1 MQGPIKFLID
11 SDNFDIIKKIYILYL
26 QINIFISIIL
36 SFIHIISFNNINKIL
51 SLSIHNYFEKIIKSI
66 NANSILLARL
76 GIYLIKNAITC
87 PGPCQ

>member
-1 MQGPIKFLID
+1 MQKPIKFLID

-66 NANSILLARL
+66 NANSI
-76 GIYLIKNAITC
+76 
-87 PGPCQ
+87 

>member
-36 SFIHIISFNNINKIL
+36 SFIHIISFNNINKSL
-51 SLSIHNYFEKIIKSI
+51 SLSIHNYFEKNYKI
-66 NANSILLARL
+66 N
-76 GIYLIKNAITC
+76 KC
-87 PGPCQ
+87 

>member
-1 MQGPIKFLID
+1 MQKPIKFLID

-51 SLSIHNYFEKIIKSI
+51 SLSIHYYFEKIIKSI
-66 NANSILLARL
+66 NANSI
-76 GIYLIKNAITC
+76 
-87 PGPCQ
+87 

>member
-1 MQGPIKFLID
+1 MQKPIKFLID
-11 SDNFDIIKKIYILYL
+11 SDNFDIIKNFYILYL

-66 NANSILLARL
+66 NANSI
-76 GIYLIKNAITC
+76 
-87 PGPCQ
+87 

>member
-11 SDNFDIIKKIYILYL
+11 SDNFDIIKNIYILYL
-26 QINIFISIIL
+26 QINIFTSIIL

-66 NANSILLARL
+66 NANSI
-76 GIYLIKNAITC
+76 
-87 PGPCQ
+87 

>member
-1 MQGPIKFLID
+1 MQKPIKILID

-51 SLSIHNYFEKIIKSI
+51 SLSIHNF
-66 NANSILLARL
+66 L
-76 GIYLIKNAITC
+76 
-87 PGPCQ
+87 

>member
-11 SDNFDIIKKIYILYL
+11 SDNFDIIKKICILYL

-66 NANSILLARL
+66 NANSI
-76 GIYLIKNAITC
+76 
-87 PGPCQ
+87 

>member
-66 NANSILLARL
+66 NANSI
-76 GIYLIKNAITC
+76 
-87 PGPCQ
+87 

>member
-1 MQGPIKFLID
+1 MQKPIKFLID
-11 SDNFDIIKKIYILYL
+11 SDNFDIIKKFYILYL

-66 NANSILLARL
+66 NANSI
-76 GIYLIKNAITC
+76 
-87 PGPCQ
+87 

>member
-1 MQGPIKFLID
+1 MQKPIKFLID
-11 SDNFDIIKKIYILYL
+11 SDNFDIIKKFYILYS

-66 NANSILLARL
+66 NANSI
-76 GIYLIKNAITC
+76 
-87 PGPCQ
+87 